1 MGKLI
6 IGDYMKKK
14 KRKKKNNANSK
25 IILLIIL
32 FLLVF
37 SCFEI
42 NGDIRLGNILN
53 DILFIPSRMIK
64 KNELLDSINSEI
76 KKENEELKGLMNID
90 YSLAEFVPVYAAI
103 IERNNSFWLDELTI
117 NKGKN
122 DGIQNGDAVITE
134 NGLVGIVKSTG
145 FITSK
150 IKLIT
155 GLDKQIQVNI
165 NDKYK
170 ILSVKNNKIF
180 VRGINNED
188 NIKENDMVLTSGL
201 QDSLPKGILIG
212 KIKKI
217 NREKDNVGLIAEIEL
232 NLDIND
238 LRFVAI
244 LKRID
249 KWF

>member
-249 KWF
+249 K

>member
-1 MGKLI
+1 
-6 IGDYMKKK
+6 MKKK

-134 NGLVGIVKSTG
+134 NGLVGVVKSTG

-249 KWF
+249 K

>member
-134 NGLVGIVKSTG
+134 NGLVGVVKSTG

-249 KWF
+249 K